1 MTFAGVVGKTLDAD
15 TARGIGRAFGS
26 EVRAQ
31 GGDAVV
37 VARDGRLSGPELIGA
52 LADGLRAAGVDV
64 VDVGMVP
71 TPVGY
76 FAASV
81 PLALNGGERR
91 VDSCIVVTG
100 SHNPPD
106 YNGFKMVLR
115 GAAIYGEQIQ
125 ALYRRIVDERFET
138 GSGTF
143 EEFDVADQYIARIVG
158 DVKLARPLKLVVDAG
173 NGVAGPLATRLFK
186 ALGCELVER
195 FTDIDGTFPNHH
207 PDPAHPENLQDVIQA
222 LKDTDAEL
230 GFAFDGDGDRLG
242 VVTKDGQI
250 IYPDR
255 QLMLFAEEVLSR
267 NPGAQIIYDVK
278 CTRHLAQW
286 VKEKGGEPLMWKT
299 GHSLVKAKLRE
310 TGAPL
315 AGEMSGHVFFKD
327 RWYGFDDGLYTARA
341 PAGDPRED
349 GRSERAAERLAGCDE
364 HARTAA
370 LARRRR
376 ELPPDR
382 QAAERGEV
390 RRCRGSR
397 DDRRPAR
404 RVPGRFRPRAFV
416 EHDAGRR
423 DAVRIGDQGRA
434 QAHSGRLPP
443 CADGREAGRQAA
455 VLNPGGL
462 RAAAGVTLERA
473 VAPSPKSGAR

>member
-1 MTFAGVVGKTLDAD
+1 
-15 TARGIGRAFGS
+15 
-26 EVRAQ
+26 
-31 GGDAVV
+31 
-37 VARDGRLSGPELIGA
+37 
-52 LADGLRAAGVDV
+52 
-64 VDVGMVP
+64 MVP

-76 FAASV
+76 FAANV
-81 PLALNGGERR
+81 PLALKGGERR

-138 GSGTF
+138 GSGTY
-143 EEFDVADQYIARIVG
+143 EAIDVADQYIARIVG

-286 VKEKGGEPLMWKT
+286 VKSKGGEPLMWKT

-327 RWYGFDDGLYTARA
+327 RWYGFDDGLYTGARLLEILA
-341 PAGDPRED
+341 KTADPSALLNSLPDAMSTPELQLWLDEGENFRLIEQLQKEAKFDGADEVVTIDGLRVEYPDGFGLARSSNTTPVVVMRFEAETQEGLKRIQED
-349 GRSERAAERLAGCDE
+349 FRRVL
-364 HARTAA
+364 TAA
-370 LARRRR
+370 KPDVK
-376 ELPPDR
+376 LP
-382 QAAERGEV
+382 
-390 RRCRGSR
+390 
-397 DDRRPAR
+397 
-404 RVPGRFRPRAFV
+404 F
-416 EHDAGRR
+416 
-423 DAVRIGDQGRA
+423 
-434 QAHSGRLPP
+434 
-443 CADGREAGRQAA
+443 
-455 VLNPGGL
+455 
-462 RAAAGVTLERA
+462 
-473 VAPSPKSGAR
+473 